1 MVRPWIANPSFP
13 SSNLGTVFVKKK
25 GGRGG
30 MVDTTDLKSVDLYG
44 REGSSPSDPNI
55 KRYKDIFNNYIIFD
69 SSVFI
74 PKSLSIAILPV
85 LTISTIS
92 KCGADKSC

>member
-1 MVRPWIANPSFP
+1 
-13 SSNLGTVFVKKK
+13 
-25 GGRGG
+25 
-30 MVDTTDLKSVDLYG
+30 
-44 REGSSPSDPNI
+44 
-55 KRYKDIFNNYIIFD
+55 
-69 SSVFI
+69 VFI